1 MFSAFTKLTYADIS
15 VAENGTF
22 DYRLQQEVELEN
34 NSKPQELIKGSLVFR
49 HTTEKSQRLLEKAQT
64 LGSMLFHLNNND
76 LPT

>member
-1 MFSAFTKLTYADIS
+1 MFSAFTRLTYADIS

-49 HTTEKSQRLLEKAQT
+49 HTTEKKLKASRKSANP
-64 LGSMLFHLNNND
+64 G
-76 LPT
+76 